1 MQGELRISEKFP
13 VIVWTWLSGAEA
25 IAQAA
30 QVLMPFNIV
39 QIAQQHYVEIS
50 IDVVRSLAAWST
62 R

>member
-1 MQGELRISEKFP
+1 
-13 VIVWTWLSGAEA
+13 LSGAEA

-50 IDVVRSLAAWST
+50 IDIVRSLAA
-62 R
+62 